1 MMISLARL
9 ICIVASLQ
17 QIFALDRH
25 TFAAYKAVGSKYQ
38 LQVGDGHQRQVEYH
52 HHHEQ
57 VDKVM
62 GVMTSLN
69 KRRAISSFLLSPISA
84 TSIYQRLDNK
94 SVLSSQQHRRD
105 VYVPMRVPRGG
116 GGIQTT
122 MKASHADIMTTS
134 FFNNTPFL
142 QYNAAIGI
150 VNILGM
156 LLSLLTGKQIH
167 LDLLGTGAFALAS
180 SFVLF
185 NAGGGLLASAE
196 VPLRI
201 QASSAAV
208 ILWSVKLASFLFY
221 RACVVK
227 SDARLDSMLSTTSGI
242 VTFWIFSLLWG
253 VIASLPHSLGL
264 TTSSSPSGNNLAM
277 LIGTMIYTVGFLMET
292 VADYQ
297 KWMYKQQNPGQFC
310 NVGLWSVSQHPN
322 FFGNLLVWFGIFVI
336 NLPALA
342 EPFSF
347 ALPSIGGEGTSSLLT
362 WIASVLANTFTSLWS
377 CRRAAVA
384 CLSPAFLWVLFTGQ
398 AEGNIGSGV
407 EQSLLRYGKD
417 PEFIEYVRTVPLIVP
432 DLQLGG
438 KK

>member
-1 MMISLARL
+1 MTSFREDINKFSAQSSCFFHNTSCISHSPHTSVASPSALLLTAPTMMISLAQL

-57 VDKVM
+57 VDKMM

-105 VYVPMRVPRGG
+105 VFVPMKVPRGG

-242 VTFWIFSLLWG
+242 GTPFQRS
-253 VIASLPHSLGL
+253 
-264 TTSSSPSGNNLAM
+264 TTVLHC
-277 LIGTMIYTVGFLMET
+277 LYLMH
-292 VADYQ
+292 V
-297 KWMYKQQNPGQFC
+297 
-310 NVGLWSVSQHPN
+310 
-322 FFGNLLVWFGIFVI
+322 
-336 NLPALA
+336 
-342 EPFSF
+342 
-347 ALPSIGGEGTSSLLT
+347 
-362 WIASVLANTFTSLWS
+362 
-377 CRRAAVA
+377 
-384 CLSPAFLWVLFTGQ
+384 
-398 AEGNIGSGV
+398 
-407 EQSLLRYGKD
+407 
-417 PEFIEYVRTVPLIVP
+417 
-432 DLQLGG
+432 
-438 KK
+438 